1 MSQRIARTDL
11 RRRKRNSRLILLAW
25 IVGLAALVIILLYL
39 EKADWLYVLATL
51 GVTLLLFVVAFADL
65 KGGRKGVDEAELGD
79 DAAALGSGIPATTQ
93 AAATSA
99 ATTTSAATRAPS
111 DFRGAKKGGRR
122 R

>member
-25 IVGLAALVIILLYL
+25 IVGLAAVIIILLYK

-51 GVTLLLFVVAFADL
+51 GVTVLLFVVAFANL
-65 KGGRKGVDEAELGD
+65 KVGREGVDETNLGD
-79 DAAALGSGIPATTQ
+79 DAAALGIPATTQ
-93 AAATSA
+93 PTAAAT
-99 ATTTSAATRAPS
+99 APS
-111 DFRGAKKGGRR
+111 DFRGAKKGARR